1 MSDGA
6 TGGSGLNDIPADVAA
21 ISAFTKTD
29 DHYTYTFDPDWIL
42 DNEDITPVVEFNESI
57 FDPVSMSGNGD
68 DTGVNL
74 DSESA
79 A

>member
-42 DNEDITPVVEFNESI
+42 DNEDTTPEEEFNYSI
-57 FDPVSMSGNGD
+57 DDQVDLSGNGD

-74 DSESA
+74 DSDSA